1 MVRGL
6 AMAVTAVTD
15 VSQCAEMARMALGL
29 AKPAANLAHMRLV
42 SLSWMAT
49 MGLPWPTKAAGM
61 AWALVMDL
69 YSAASAGASAPPPDR
84 AQARR

>member
-1 MVRGL
+1 
-6 AMAVTAVTD
+6 
-15 VSQCAEMARMALGL
+15 
-29 AKPAANLAHMRLV
+29 MRLV